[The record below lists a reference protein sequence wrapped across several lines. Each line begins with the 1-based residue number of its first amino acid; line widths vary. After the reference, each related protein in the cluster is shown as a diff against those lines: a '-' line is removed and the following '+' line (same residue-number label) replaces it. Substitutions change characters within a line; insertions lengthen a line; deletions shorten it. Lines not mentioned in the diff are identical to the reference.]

1 MWWSSA
7 ILHLANQF
15 DAETGYDYQ
24 SWPLDTHRTAEMN
37 QLSFT
42 DYDAFAVAVREAS
55 MTMRLTSLEEPIWT
69 LQNATVGSLR
79 LQQGF
84 EGGGSI
90 AEGATVGDGWA
101 FYQQS
106 LPVHVNGKVATQ
118 GEVFAVP
125 PGGEFCLACQ
135 PRHEWRTVVIPPEL
149 LFQDQRELEL
159 SSAAKPQ
166 LLKPPSHVTKR
177 FISLVSR
184 FLSVAESKPQVLI
197 SPVAVDSFQNELVD
211 TARSFFSWNKNSENT
226 HFVRW
231 RCQTKSALEL
241 VTREPGLSLSVSDLA
256 KKKRCA

>member
-1 MWWSSA
+1 MLVSRSMWWSSA
-7 ILHLANQF
+7 VLHLANQF

-106 LPVHVNGKVATQ
+106 LPVHVNGKV
-118 GEVFAVP
+118 
-125 PGGEFCLACQ
+125 L
-135 PRHEWRTVVIPPEL
+135 RRL
-149 LFQDQRELEL
+149 
-159 SSAAKPQ
+159 
-166 LLKPPSHVTKR
+166 
-177 FISLVSR
+177 
-184 FLSVAESKPQVLI
+184 
-197 SPVAVDSFQNELVD
+197 
-211 TARSFFSWNKNSENT
+211 
-226 HFVRW
+226 
-231 RCQTKSALEL
+231 
-241 VTREPGLSLSVSDLA
+241 
-256 KKKRCA
+256 